1 MSLAQSAPYPYYPPK
16 PRRAI
21 STELEVVIIVG
32 IVVIVAVVGS
42 MPVVSCSYQIVGT
55 RSGPVN
61 VGGHVYWIS
70 QGESYTVVGHWSLWE
85 GIFGGICRAE
95 DLYRNS

>member
-1 MSLAQSAPYPYYPPK
+1 MSQAQPGPYRNYPPQ
-16 PRRAI
+16 PTRSI
-21 STELEVVIIVG
+21 SKELEAVIIIG
-32 IVVIVAVVGS
+32 ILVVVAVVGS
-42 MPVVSCSYQIVGT
+42 LPVMSCSYSVVGA

-85 GIFGGICRAE
+85 GIFGGICRPE
-95 DLYRNS
+95 DIYRNP